1 MCKFKLFIC
10 NFRNLIIMNIE
21 TTLIADRIK
30 ILMQRQKITD
40 AELARQINVPQ
51 ATVSRILS
59 GATKDPRVSTLRE
72 IARVLGSTIDH
83 LVNDAG
89 HAIPVLEWHEIKN
102 FVEQGLD
109 ELPQRDWISVT
120 KPIVKGCFAVKTT
133 PSMEPRYRNGSTLI
147 VEPTE
152 VYRDFQ
158 VAIVSLD
165 GDEPTIRRVIKDG
178 SSIFLK
184 KLADTMD
191 VPPVPVSITTQII
204 GVVTEA
210 RMVE

>member
-1 MCKFKLFIC
+1 
-10 NFRNLIIMNIE
+10 MNVE
-21 TTLIADRIK
+21 TPHIADRIK
-30 ILMQRQKITD
+30 ALMQRRKITD

-51 ATVSRILS
+51 ATISRILS
-59 GATKDPRVSTLRE
+59 GVTKDPRVSTLRE

-83 LVNDAG
+83 LVNDTG
-89 HAIPVLEWHEIKN
+89 HAIPVLEWHEIKS
-102 FVEQGLD
+102 FAELGVD
-109 ELPQRDWISVT
+109 ELLQRDWISAT
-120 KPIVKGCFAVKTT
+120 KPIVKGSFAVKTT
-133 PSMEPRYRNGSTLI
+133 PSMEPRYRSGSTLI

-191 VPPVPVSITTQII
+191 MSPIPVSITTKII

-210 RMVE
+210 RMAE

>member
-1 MCKFKLFIC
+1 
-10 NFRNLIIMNIE
+10 MNIE

-30 ILMQRQKITD
+30 ALMQRQRITD
-40 AELARQINVPQ
+40 AELARQICVPQ
-51 ATVSRILS
+51 ATISRILS

-72 IARVLGSTIDH
+72 IARVLGTTIDH

-89 HAIPVLEWHEIKN
+89 HAIPVLEWHEIKS
-102 FVEQGLD
+102 FVERGVD
-109 ELPQRDWISVT
+109 ELLQRDWISVT
-120 KPIVKGCFAVKTT
+120 KPIVKGSFAVRTT
-133 PSMEPRYRNGSTLI
+133 PSMEPRYRNGSTII

-165 GDEPTIRRVIKDG
+165 GDEPAIRRIIKDG
-178 SSIFLK
+178 SNMLLK

-191 VPPVPVSITTQII
+191 VPPVPVSTTTKII

-210 RMVE
+210 RMAE